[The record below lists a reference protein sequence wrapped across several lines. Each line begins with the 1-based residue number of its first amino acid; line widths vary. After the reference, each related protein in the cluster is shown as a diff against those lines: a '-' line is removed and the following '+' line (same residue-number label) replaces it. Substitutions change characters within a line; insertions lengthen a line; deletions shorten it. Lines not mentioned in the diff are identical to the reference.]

1 MAKKREKSKKRE
13 KRFFIFIGIV
23 GFILLL
29 LIASLVFVFV
39 KMQSLEA
46 SLEEGK
52 KNITV
57 AFDKRQEVT
66 DKLVKMLEGKMTFD
80 KEPFE
85 NLKKANAQ
93 LKKADTVEEITN
105 ANLKVD
111 SAIDGL
117 VYVMRDKYLYLEGED
132 VLNVITEVDNARSRI
147 VLEYTEYNTTAADYN
162 YAVDNFPGS
171 MFAYIF
177 GYEKTGTYKPV
188 DYQDLTY

>member
-1 MAKKREKSKKRE
+1 
-13 KRFFIFIGIV
+13 
-23 GFILLL
+23 
-29 LIASLVFVFV
+29 
-39 KMQSLEA
+39 
-46 SLEEGK
+46 
-52 KNITV
+52 
-57 AFDKRQEVT
+57 
-66 DKLVKMLEGKMTFD
+66 MTFD

-93 LKKADTVEEITN
+93 LKKADTIEEITN

-117 VYVMRDKYLYLEGED
+117 VFVMRDKYLYLEGED

-177 GYEKTGTYKPV
+177 GYEKTDTFKTV

>member
-1 MAKKREKSKKRE
+1 MLDKKRGKGI
-13 KRFFIFIGIV
+13 FIFIGIA

-39 KMQSLEA
+39 KMQSLDA
-46 SLEEGK
+46 SLEQGK
-52 KNITV
+52 KDITV

-66 DKLVKMLEGKMTFD
+66 DKLVNILESKMTFD

-85 NLKKANAQ
+85 NLKKANAE
-93 LKKADTVEEITN
+93 LEKADTVEEITN

-111 SAIDGL
+111 SAIDRL

-171 MFAYIF
+171 MFADIF
-177 GYEKTGTYKPV
+177 GYEKTDTFKIV